1 MTLQNLTT
9 QHPSVKRVPQ
19 IIEKELEGKTQ
30 IEIAQDLGV
39 SRMTVY
45 TDRNTDLYQTLVN
58 EFLELY
64 IDKIKE
70 FMTSEQATIALE
82 GTKEAGRIVR
92 SGITR
97 QTKHTE
103 DINLRATIDIT
114 EKRKQNEEL
123 IKVLELTPDQYRIL
137 EENVKPENLE

>member
-1 MTLQNLTT
+1 
-9 QHPSVKRVPQ
+9 VKRIPQ

-30 IEIAQDLGV
+30 IEIAKDLGV

-58 EFLELY
+58 EFLDIY

-70 FMTSEQATIALE
+70 FMRSDQATIALE

-103 DINLRATIDIT
+103 DINIKANTDIT
-114 EKRKQNEEL
+114 EKRRQSEEL
-123 IKVLELTPDQYRIL
+123 IKKMELSPGQYKIL
-137 EENVKPENLE
+137 EENVQPENLE